1 MGALSYIRSSKH
13 KRTNKMI
20 KIVLLVAAA
29 ILGAL
34 TAFDNETQEI
44 DSCEVNTI
52 EGCQQQS
59 DLLYSD
65 DDVDM
70 TSFQIPKD
78 FDVNKVVEAITTG
91 DGWIKL
97 EGMHSEEDIL
107 MARERVYHHNHAD
120 KFLSQSTKHETK
132 DEAHNLFS
140 GMVWALFNKGRI
152 FEKMAQHPAI
162 LNISNIVLGERS
174 AISSYAANTVLPG
187 QGGQL
192 PHLDYPY
199 YRLFYPSSNPH
210 IMDSAPP
217 LSVQFVTLLTDFNS
231 ENGGTAIRPNSHK
244 NPRYPDDKEDF
255 YKHAIQM
262 EGKAGDVVVFA
273 GAMQH
278 CAMPNRSPGLR
289 AGILQHMAPVYIK
302 PFEAMLDYVKEDV
315 KTRATPEMKRI
326 LAIEHPY
333 PALKK

>member
-1 MGALSYIRSSKH
+1 
-13 KRTNKMI
+13 MI
-20 KIVLLVAAA
+20 PGVLIVAAA

-52 EGCQQQS
+52 EGCQQES
-59 DLLYSD
+59 GLLYSD

-91 DGWIKL
+91 DGWFKL
-97 EGMHSEEDIL
+97 EGMHSEEDIV

-278 CAMPNRSPGLR
+278 CAMPNKSPSLR

-326 LAIEHPY
+326 LAIDHPY